1 MEHGREV
8 YVEEKKTIKD
18 KLVSAKDWLGA
29 HKREVVLITLS
40 TASLA
45 TYATYYIFE
54 GKNYKTIKQEE
65 NL

>member
-1 MEHGREV
+1 MEHGRAV
-8 YVEEKKTIKD
+8 YTEEKKTIKD
-18 KLVSAKDWLGA
+18 RLVSAKDWLGA
-29 HKREVVLITLS
+29 HKGEVVLITLS
-40 TASLA
+40 TVTLA

>member
-1 MEHGREV
+1 MEHGRAV
-8 YVEEKKTIKD
+8 YTEEKKTIKD
-18 KLVSAKDWLGA
+18 RLVSAKDWLGA
-29 HKREVVLITLS
+29 HKVEVVLITLS
-40 TASLA
+40 TVTLA

>member
-8 YVEEKKTIKD
+8 YTEEKKTVKD
-18 KLVSAKDWLGA
+18 RLVGAKNWLGK
-29 HKREVVLITLS
+29 HKGEVVLITLS
-40 TASLA
+40 TATLA

-54 GKNYKTIKQEE
+54 GKNYKTIKTEE